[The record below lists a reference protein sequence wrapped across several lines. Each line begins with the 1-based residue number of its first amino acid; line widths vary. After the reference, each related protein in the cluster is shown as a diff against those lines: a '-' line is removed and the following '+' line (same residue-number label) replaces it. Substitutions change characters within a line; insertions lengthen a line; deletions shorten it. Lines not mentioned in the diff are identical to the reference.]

1 MATLTAALAFLGAVV
16 VVAAVI
22 LGVGW
27 LLDQLS
33 DDDNKGE

>member
-22 LGVGW
+22 LGFGW
-27 LLDQLS
+27 LLDQLEN
-33 DDDNKGE
+33 DKGE